1 MKPFD
6 QGAPVSRECLLEAAL
21 LCSLAA
27 VPSISSCPSLQSQQV
42 SVLISQKTD
51 QEESIQVCAL

>member
-21 LCSLAA
+21 GCHA
-27 VPSISSCPSLQSQQV
+27 VWLLSQASGSCPSLQSQQV

-51 QEESIQVCAL
+51 QEELIQV